1 MRLFTVRS
9 SRAYGTSR
17 LELPAVTVADRA
29 SMMLVVLAAVF
40 GAYAALR
47 QGMSPLAVCWVFVG
61 MLVSFAQANLW
72 RSARRRPCR
81 WLECA
86 PDGTL
91 RLHQAGMAPT
101 PVRLGAS
108 TRLLG
113 ATLVMEI
120 RCGDTAGAE
129 RCRWWL
135 TPLDVPREALRR
147 WTIVL
152 LATGR
157 VART

>member
-1 MRLFTVRS
+1 MLLVM
-9 SRAYGTSR
+9 
-17 LELPAVTVADRA
+17 LA
-29 SMMLVVLAAVF
+29 SIF
-40 GAYAALR
+40 GAYAAFR
-47 QGMSPLAVCWVFVG
+47 QGMTSVAVCWSLGGV
-61 MLVSFAQANLW
+61 LVTLAQANLW
-72 RSARRRPCR
+72 RRARRRTGR

-91 RLHQAGMAPT
+91 RLHQAGMAPAR
-101 PVRLGAS
+101 VRLGAS

-113 ATLVMEI
+113 ASLVIDI
-120 RCGDTAGAE
+120 RCGNTAGAQ

-135 TPLDVPREALRR
+135 TPFDVPRVVLRR